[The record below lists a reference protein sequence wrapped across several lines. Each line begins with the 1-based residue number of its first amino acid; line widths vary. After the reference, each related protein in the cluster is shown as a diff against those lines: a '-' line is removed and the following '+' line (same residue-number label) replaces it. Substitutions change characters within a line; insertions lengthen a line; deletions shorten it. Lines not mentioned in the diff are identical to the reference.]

1 MTAEKFISEAELVQ
15 MHTSKQFLHS
25 HGTQGLIVGPVEK
38 GIPIP
43 HGSYPFAEMNIG
55 DSFSVKWKDADNS
68 PLTATEFHS
77 LRQKVYSARYYHKQE
92 YGLKGRFQIKSHGNG
107 LRVWRTA

>member
-1 MTAEKFISEAELVQ
+1 MTDRLISETELAEFNSLR
-15 MHTSKQFLHS
+15 LGI

-43 HGSYPFAEMNIG
+43 HGNYPFAEMNIG
-55 DSFSVKWKDADNS
+55 DSFSVKWKDTDGRRS
-68 PLTATEFHS
+68 GPLTASEFHS